1 MRGSLTREG
10 RWGGASLTGKRPR
23 TPYGGRADLQL
34 EDFPFGKLRFGAPLT
49 GPTQFR
55 AHKLPPP
62 AGGRDAIYATS
73 APIYRV
79 ADLQKSDGGRLN
91 CVRTLGARN
100 SLSPPS
106 RVCPVRDANP
116 SGRRPP
122 LCYLRSHIYGS
133 GPKENYIC
141 PRFSTK
147 NAEISKKIEDFLRY
161 NFLREKGVRRSA
173 SCSKGFTRLTRKS
186 LRQALRTREGSD
198 LITL

>member
-1 MRGSLTREG
+1 MRRNWRPPTREG
-10 RWGGASLTGKRPR
+10 CARNSPPPPPYGGRVAIANSDSALPSRVLPSFPP
-23 TPYGGRADLQL
+23 PYGGRADLQL

-161 NFLREKGVRRSA
+161 NFLREK
-173 SCSKGFTRLTRKS
+173 F
-186 LRQALRTREGSD
+186 QH
-198 LITL
+198 